1 MTQIWTIPNV
11 LSMIRILII
20 PVFVKLYMM
29 GQLIPAGIML
39 VISGLTDTADGYIA
53 RHFNQITNLGKVLD
67 PFADKLT
74 QGIAAIV
81 VCLEHRYMIPILA
94 LLVVKELGM
103 GVAGIVL
110 LKIKRRPFGAFWWGK
125 ISTIVLY
132 VFMCF
137 CILFDTYFEPVTMA
151 RLSLIPLIA
160 LGFSMIRYI
169 HLYIRIFTR
178 KEEI

>member
-1 MTQIWTIPNV
+1 MNQILTVPNI
-11 LSMIRILII
+11 LSIIRILII
-20 PVFVKLYMM
+20 PVFVKFYMA
-29 GQLIPAGIML
+29 GQLVAAGILL

-74 QGIAAIV
+74 QGITAIV
-81 VCLEHRYMIPILA
+81 VCLEHRYMLPVLA
-94 LLVVKELGM
+94 LLVVKEIGM

-125 ISTIVLY
+125 FSTIILY

-137 CILFDTYFEPVTMA
+137 CILFDTYFEPATMA
-151 RLSLIPLIA
+151 RLSLIPLAA
-160 LGFSMIRYI
+160 LGFSLIRYI
-169 HLYIRIFTR
+169 HLYIRIFTK